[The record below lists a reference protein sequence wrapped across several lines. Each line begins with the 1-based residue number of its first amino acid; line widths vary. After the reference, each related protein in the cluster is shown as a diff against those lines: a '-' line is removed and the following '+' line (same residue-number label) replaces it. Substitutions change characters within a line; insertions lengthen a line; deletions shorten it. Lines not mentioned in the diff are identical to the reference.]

1 MLGKH
6 EVDTIRQRKG
16 GKSRSKNKDDEHVEP
31 LDQDDQARLIQQL
44 RAENTQHQASIEQ
57 VFGYLCI
64 TAAVVLLLSVLYL
77 DQWHLATARVAKR
90 SVVDSQYLPV
100 LRALSVSHG
109 ISSAL
114 LHATTPRLTRP
125 RQAAGLAFQMAA
137 AVDMGVAASVLWACR
152 SWSSDD
158 ETLLWMHYGILAS
171 NALVVLAAVLL
182 RWDAASTDKAFA
194 DLIQAQYR
202 FKSL

>member
-6 EVDTIRQRKG
+6 KVDTIRQRKG
-16 GKSRSKNKDDEHVEP
+16 SKNKSKDDEPVEP

-44 RAENTQHQASIEQ
+44 RAENTQQQASIER

-64 TAAVVLLLSVLYL
+64 TAAVVLVLSVLYL
-77 DQWHLATARVAKR
+77 DQWHLAKVAKR
-90 SVVDSQYLPV
+90 SVVVDSQYLPA

-109 ISSAL
+109 VSSAL
-114 LHATTPRLTRP
+114 LHATTPRLTQP
-125 RQAAGLAFQMAA
+125 RQAVGLVFQTAVV
-137 AVDMGVAASVLWACR
+137 VDMGMAASVLWACR
-152 SWSSDD
+152 SWTDKND

-171 NALVVLAAVLL
+171 NAFVVLAAVLL